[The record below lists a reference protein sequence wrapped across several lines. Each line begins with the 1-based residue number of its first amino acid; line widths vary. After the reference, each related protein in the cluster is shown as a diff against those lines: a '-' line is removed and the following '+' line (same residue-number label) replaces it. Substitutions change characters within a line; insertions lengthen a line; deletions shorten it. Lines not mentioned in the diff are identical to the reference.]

1 MGSPSAPKVV
11 ETTGTAAAHASR
23 IFRRVPLPVSN
34 GATAET
40 LIIAADKALYAAKRR
55 GRNRMVST
63 EDENGRARLAAMAG

>member
-1 MGSPSAPKVV
+1 MPMVSISGGISILS
-11 ETTGTAAAHASR
+11 
-23 IFRRVPLPVSN
+23 VSN